1 MRNELRIAGLWAV
14 ILLTV
19 SASGQT
25 AAPNTPASAVP
36 ILQGAAL
43 PMYPPIAKAAH
54 VTGKVVVRVT
64 VKDGLMVQTE
74 VLSKPAVGAGG
85 RLLESPT
92 LENLKTWRFAADVTG
107 AFTVTYTYEISG
119 TETEKPTNAKV
130 EMLPSLDVKLT
141 ARPVKPTVM
150 YQKQSSPAAY
160 TSPHESGHAQGTPSS
175 LEPLQAAARRPV
187 VRPGWRLRK
196 GRDRRSEYLRR
207 IGTEG
212 ARGSSNRV

>member
-1 MRNELRIAGLWAV
+1 MRNELRIAGLWVA

-25 AAPNTPASAVP
+25 APNTPAPAVP
-36 ILQGAAL
+36 ILQGSAL

-64 VKDGLMVQTE
+64 VKDGLMVQTD
-74 VLSKPAVGAGG
+74 VLSKPAVASGS

-119 TETEKPTNAKV
+119 TETDEPTNAKV
-130 EMLPSLDVKLT
+130 EMLPSLDVKIT

-150 YQKQSSPAAY
+150 YQKQSSPSAA
-160 TSPHESGHAQGTPSS
+160 TSSHEAGHAQSTSAP
-175 LEPLQAAARRPV
+175 
-187 VRPGWRLRK
+187 
-196 GRDRRSEYLRR
+196 
-207 IGTEG
+207 
-212 ARGSSNRV
+212 